1 MVNHLVGNTG
11 NMFWLGMSKIESKTQ
26 KDIWDDGTRAEF
38 NNYGEN
44 EPSPNSRDEG
54 ECLKIQGQG
63 LFFPFL
69 QIFLN

>member
-1 MVNHLVGNTG
+1 MVNHLVGHTG

-44 EPSPNSRDEG
+44 EPRLGCPLSQFTEIS
-54 ECLKIQGQG
+54 
-63 LFFPFL
+63 
-69 QIFLN
+69 